1 MQTERRTDS
10 ERVSRRNRKLR
21 MRLPTGGVGRAGE
34 EVAGRDAEP
43 GLVERG
49 VVLIHDGRGAEVVVL
64 VELVER
70 PTLR

>member
-1 MQTERRTDS
+1 MEG
-10 ERVSRRNRKLR
+10 
-21 MRLPTGGVGRAGE
+21 MGGAGE

-43 GLVERG
+43 GLGERG
-49 VVLIHDGRGAEVVVL
+49 VVLIHDGRGEEVAVF

>member
-1 MQTERRTDS
+1 
-10 ERVSRRNRKLR
+10 
-21 MRLPTGGVGRAGE
+21 MRLRTGGVWRAGE

-43 GLVERG
+43 GLGERR
-49 VVLIHDGRGAEVVVL
+49 VVLIHDGRGDEVVVL